1 MPTRY
6 RIVPERSQLWAEAR
20 SSLHPIRMETD
31 GFEGFI
37 EADTHDGHLRFDV
50 APKAHLELD
59 VDRIK
64 SGNRIYDYELER
76 RLETRRYPRIK
87 GEVSDVLP
95 LDGRDRCRVR
105 GDLSLHGVTK
115 RVEGEVT
122 FRVLDDDTIE
132 IEGEKVI
139 DMRTFGLEPPTLLVL
154 KVHPEVKIRARLVA
168 ERVS

>member
-20 SSLHPIRMETD
+20 SSLHPIHMETD

-37 EADTHDGHLRFDV
+37 EADTTNGHLRFDV
-50 APKAHLELD
+50 TPKAHLELD

-64 SGNRIYDYELER
+64 SGNSMYDSELER
-76 RLETRRYPRIK
+76 RLDVRRYPRLK

-95 LDGRDRCRVR
+95 IDGQDRCRVR

-115 RVEGEVT
+115 PVEGEVT
-122 FRVLDDDTIE
+122 FRMLDDKTIE

-139 DMRTFGLEPPTLLVL
+139 DMRTFGLEPPRLLIL
-154 KVHPEVKIRARLVA
+154 KVHPEVRIRARLVA
-168 ERVS
+168 ERES